1 MNKTTKKILVNLA
14 QIAGLIAAALLVWY
28 VAAVLTDSELIVPDP
43 WTVFRL
49 AFELLGQGAIWL
61 ALLSTL
67 ARALVAFAISV
78 AVAFGLALL
87 VGVFPRTRCCANA
100 VVTFLRALPTIAVI
114 LMMLVVFRSSTVP
127 VVVAFLVAFPVAYST
142 LVRQFEHNE
151 QLFDVCKVYNVSA
164 ANKIKFY
171 LLPLIRDELLS
182 VAEEE
187 LPLCIKVV
195 IAGEVLALPLN
206 AVGREMYVSKI
217 GVETARVVALT
228 LIVFVVCFVISGVLG
243 FVRRRVRDRV

>member
-1 MNKTTKKILVNLA
+1 MNKTTKKILVDLA

-28 VAAVLTDSELIVPDP
+28 VAAVLTDSELIVPDL

-127 VVVAFLVAFPVAYST
+127 VVVAFCLCLPAVAPVGSRTFKKIIPNCCPISA
-142 LVRQFEHNE
+142 VA
-151 QLFDVCKVYNVSA
+151 KVPS
-164 ANKIKFY
+164 KC
-171 LLPLIRDELLS
+171 S
-182 VAEEE
+182 VHW
-187 LPLCIKVV
+187 
-195 IAGEVLALPLN
+195 
-206 AVGREMYVSKI
+206 
-217 GVETARVVALT
+217 
-228 LIVFVVCFVISGVLG
+228 
-243 FVRRRVRDRV
+243 

>member
-1 MNKTTKKILVNLA
+1 MNKTTKKILVDLA

-114 LMMLVVFRSSTVP
+114 LHPYDVGCFSLVDSARCCGVFGCFSRGVQH
-127 VVVAFLVAFPVAYST
+127 A
-142 LVRQFEHNE
+142 
-151 QLFDVCKVYNVSA
+151 CA
-164 ANKIKFY
+164 A
-171 LLPLIRDELLS
+171 IR
-182 VAEEE
+182 AQRT
-187 LPLCIKVV
+187 
-195 IAGEVLALPLN
+195 
-206 AVGREMYVSKI
+206 AV
-217 GVETARVVALT
+217 
-228 LIVFVVCFVISGVLG
+228 
-243 FVRRRVRDRV
+243 